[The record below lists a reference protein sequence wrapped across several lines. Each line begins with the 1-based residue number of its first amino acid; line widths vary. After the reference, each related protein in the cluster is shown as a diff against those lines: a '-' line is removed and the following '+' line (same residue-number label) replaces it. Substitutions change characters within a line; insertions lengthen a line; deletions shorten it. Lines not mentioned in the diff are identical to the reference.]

1 MSHKREPGRGRYA
14 HPERERRFLL
24 CSPPV
29 GLTAPR
35 HIVDRYIDGT
45 RLRLRQVTGEGPAVY
60 KLGQK
65 VRPNE
70 DDPSLVMLTS
80 MYLTADEYERLLALP
95 ATEVRKTR
103 YTLTAGQDRYGV
115 DVFEDRLDGLVLA
128 EAELADPT
136 VHDLPDLPGL
146 LAEVTTDN
154 RFSGGALANTDQESL
169 QTLLAIYRQC

>member
-1 MSHKREPGRGRYA
+1 MFGSGTGSGDTRPSATGHNRDVSRQREPGRGHYA

-29 GLTAPR
+29 GLTDPS

-70 DDPSLVMLTS
+70 DDPSLVMLTN

-95 ATEVRKTR
+95 ATEVRKAR
-103 YTLTAGQDRYGV
+103 YTLTAGQDHSGV

-128 EAELADPT
+128 EAELTARRCTNFRTCP
-136 VHDLPDLPGL
+136 
-146 LAEVTTDN
+146 A
-154 RFSGGALANTDQESL
+154 
-169 QTLLAIYRQC
+169 